1 MKLSVV
7 LPSAVINDTVLTAVN
22 DTVLTA
28 VNDTVPAQLL
38 LLAHFH
44 LIVLSFSFFIFFPK
58 TATAELYSFTV

>member
-22 DTVLTA
+22 DI
-28 VNDTVPAQLL
+28 VPAQLL

-44 LIVLSFSFFIFFPK
+44 LIVLSFSFFIFFLPK
-58 TATAELYSFTV
+58 TETAELYSFTV